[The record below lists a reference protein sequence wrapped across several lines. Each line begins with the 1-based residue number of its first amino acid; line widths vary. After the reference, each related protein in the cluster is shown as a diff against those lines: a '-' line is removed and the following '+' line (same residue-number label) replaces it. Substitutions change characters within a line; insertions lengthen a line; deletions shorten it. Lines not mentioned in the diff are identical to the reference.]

1 MAVSRRCTSGE
12 GVSGG
17 SDDREQPN
25 VGETP
30 GTSKQSRK
38 WSLNATLFIG
48 LTLLSGSST
57 TPIALVPSVAV
68 SLTDSEWDFSPY
80 YSIEILEVFDET
92 GTKKQWVPFRIRKN
106 RERNNM
112 HQEYSSSSV
121 FASQLT
127 AIVTLVT
134 AAGKFVNGVL
144 VDIVGARRILLLYG
158 GGISLSLWMLAR
170 CNTTRGVIA
179 FSALIEFFVSA
190 VWYVTMPRRILGGS
204 LSIFSSHHTH
214 IFNAFTLLDR
224 PATIVMLGSHSANG
238 SGQFELGLYVTSLA
252 CRCGSLAAIP
262 ITSLLLKWT
271 HLTWRSVARLG
282 SISAVFATFTFLFLS
297 DSPGKKNDPANPIRA
312 EPSDANANVGGH
324 SSPYHPTY
332 YRPTPTR
339 WEDQSR
345 RLTGF
350 CRSLYSTVSPSV
362 RVVLS
367 SKLFWICAL
376 SHSGATVCKSADRI
390 LGTYFRDT
398 SSGVVSQSQA
408 GMMTTFLN
416 AGMLA
421 GLVFGGKAFA
431 AASDAEGERQLR
443 THREKSSEEHDHL
456 SPKDMLAFLYCL
468 SICMCY
474 MLSFLAMPIVRRVL
488 HLPSLVLI
496 LQVLA
501 TMLLGCGIAV
511 QYYHIPALLGATFGK
526 NRGLYTA
533 FTDGVGCLASSIVW
547 RLIGGAVEEGD
558 PQGSGWVYGWAG
570 IALVL
575 IVASSIMVMIIERYL
590 HHDSSDLSLHAQLDT
605 NASWL
610 DDEMSTQNLSKKHL
624 VALSSSALN
633 FVTTQ
638 SPARGHRKQRSQ
650 QEARDDV
657 ENLLG
662 IDDDGSLL
670 LPLQNHQQRPIEDLL
685 FSGQR
690 ADRPFRDGC
699 GSGGVAPSAA
709 SSVFDGPMSSFEL

>member
-1 MAVSRRCTSGE
+1 M
-12 GVSGG
+12 
-17 SDDREQPN
+17 Q
-25 VGETP
+25 
-30 GTSKQSRK
+30 
-38 WSLNATLFIG
+38 
-48 LTLLSGSST
+48 
-57 TPIALVPSVAV
+57 
-68 SLTDSEWDFSPY
+68 
-80 YSIEILEVFDET
+80 
-92 GTKKQWVPFRIRKN
+92 
-106 RERNNM
+106 
-112 HQEYSSSSV
+112 
-121 FASQLT
+121 
-127 AIVTLVT
+127 
-134 AAGKFVNGVL
+134 
-144 VDIVGARRILLLYG
+144 
-158 GGISLSLWMLAR
+158 
-170 CNTTRGVIA
+170 
-179 FSALIEFFVSA
+179 
-190 VWYVTMPRRILGGS
+190 
-204 LSIFSSHHTH
+204 
-214 IFNAFTLLDR
+214 R

-238 SGQFELGLYVTSLA
+238 SGQFEIGLYVTSLA
-252 CRCGSLAAIP
+252 CRCGSLVAIP

-271 HLTWRSVARLG
+271 HLTWRSVARMG
-282 SISAVFATFTFLFLS
+282 SISAVLATFTFHFLS
-297 DSPGKKNDPANPIRA
+297 DSPGKKNDPANPLRT

-332 YRPTPTR
+332 YRSTPTR
-339 WEDQSR
+339 WEDQTR
-345 RLTGF
+345 RFTIF
-350 CRSLYSTVSPSV
+350 CRSLHSTVSPSV

-376 SHSGATVCKSADRI
+376 SHTGATVCKSADRI

-431 AASDAEGERQLR
+431 AASDAEGERRLR
-443 THREKSSEEHDHL
+443 DRREKSCEEHDHL
-456 SPKDMLAFLYCL
+456 RPKNMVAFLYCL

-474 MLSFLAMPIVRRVL
+474 MLSFLAMPVVRRML

-501 TMLLGCGIAV
+501 TIALGCGIAV

-590 HHDSSDLSLHAQLDT
+590 HHESSDLSLHAPLDA

-610 DDEMSTQNLSKKHL
+610 DDEMSTLTLDENFNKNHL
-624 VALSSSALN
+624 VALSSSAMD

-638 SPARGHRKQRSQ
+638 SPARGHRKQISQ
-650 QEARDDV
+650 QEARDNV

-670 LPLQNHQQRPIEDLL
+670 LPLHNENQRPIEDL
-685 FSGQR
+685 FGQR
-690 ADRPFRDGC
+690 TDRPFRD
-699 GSGGVAPSAA
+699 
-709 SSVFDGPMSSFEL
+709 SSVFDDPMNSFEL